1 MHGMGVQAV
10 LTVVLILFTAT
21 VKTHDGEISVWKT
34 KVTLTCPEIGK
45 WYKDDTVI
53 TEKTDDADL
62 EIEEKSHTFTY
73 EGKTTFHCEYTS
85 QAETIKYY
93 FRFEGKVCE
102 DCYEVDARLIGLVI
116 IVDIVGTALLMIL
129 ICSCTKNKSSAGPAH
144 SSKAPARSGGRPTP
158 ASSSEYEQLN
168 RQTRSQDTYS
178 VVNRT
183 G

>member
-21 VKTHDGEISVWKT
+21 VKTQKGEISVWKT

-85 QAETIKYY
+85 EDDKPTKYY

-129 ICSCTKNKSSAGPAH
+129 ICSCTQNKSSAGPAH
-144 SSKAPARSGGRPTP
+144 SSKGTNTL
-158 ASSSEYEQLN
+158 EC
-168 RQTRSQDTYS
+168 
-178 VVNRT
+178 
-183 G
+183 

>member
-1 MHGMGVQAV
+1 
-10 LTVVLILFTAT
+10 
-21 VKTHDGEISVWKT
+21 GEISVWKT

-85 QAETIKYY
+85 EDDKPTKYY

-129 ICSCTKNKSSAGPAH
+129 ICSCTQNKSSAGPAH